1 MKNLTI
7 VFAIIAV
14 LAIGVG
20 AYFLM
25 QSPAG
30 NVAVNKGPV
39 ATPTPVPSETVKPTE
54 QKPVDKSMSVLG
66 KSVEGRDITAYHFG
80 EGATELLFI
89 GGIHGG
95 YEWNTVLLAYTLIDH
110 LKANPSAVP
119 KNIKVTV
126 IPVLNPDGL
135 FKVIGSEGRFA
146 PSDVSQSQSKVVSGR
161 FNANNVDLSRNF
173 DCRWQANGVWQNKTV
188 SGGSAPFSE
197 PESQAIKKYIEKHK
211 PAANV
216 TWYSAAGGVFL
227 SNCTA
232 GISAE
237 TRMIANKYSAASG
250 YSTYDTFDFY
260 PLSGDMVNWFAKE
273 NIPAISVLLTDHT
286 STEWNKN
293 LAGFEAL
300 LKYYAR

>member
-7 VFAIIAV
+7 VFVIIAV

-39 ATPTPVPSETVKPTE
+39 ATPTPVPSATVAPTE
-54 QKPVDKSMSVLG
+54 QKPVDKSVSVLG

-95 YEWNTVLLAYTLIDH
+95 YEWNTVLLAYELMDH
-110 LKANPSAVP
+110 LKKNPSAVA
-119 KNIKVTV
+119 KNLKVTV
-126 IPVLNPDGL
+126 IPVMNPDGL
-135 FKVIGSEGRFA
+135 YKVTGSAGRFVPA
-146 PSDVSQSQSKVVSGR
+146 DVSQSQTKVVSGR

-173 DCRWQANGVWQNKTV
+173 DCQWQASGAWQAKTV

-197 PESQAIKKYIEKHK
+197 PESQAIRKYILEHK

-237 TRMIANKYSAASG
+237 TRTIANKYSASSG
-250 YSTYDTFDFY
+250 YPQYDTFDFY

>member
-1 MKNLTI
+1 
-7 VFAIIAV
+7 
-14 LAIGVG
+14 
-20 AYFLM
+20 M
-25 QSPAG
+25 QCR
-30 NVAVNKGPV
+30 K
-39 ATPTPVPSETVKPTE
+39 E
-54 QKPVDKSMSVLG
+54 
-66 KSVEGRDITAYHFG
+66 EG
-80 EGATELLFI
+80 EELLIFAD
-89 GGIHGG
+89 
-95 YEWNTVLLAYTLIDH
+95 VLLR
-110 LKANPSAVP
+110 LKLSDNPL
-119 KNIKVTV
+119 NI
-126 IPVLNPDGL
+126 
-135 FKVIGSEGRFA
+135 A
-146 PSDVSQSQSKVVSGR
+146 PSIYGQT
-161 FNANNVDLSRNF
+161 A
-173 DCRWQANGVWQNKTV
+173 A
-188 SGGSAPFSE
+188 E